1 MPDVKMTRKQF
12 FEEYKKAVAAYEGSK
27 CAEEWLALANT
38 VTDEDLVNGDEVIT
52 VDAGELNRLGSSA
65 NRSNALGANDEI
77 AKYFGLSTSKLTAFL
92 AFGYSHAQN
101 GIGGVVSMA
110 TGTLCDNI
118 VELDKNA
125 AQTEFRKEDKV
136 YELNGMIRDAFA
148 ACDDMGIV
156 NKNYSLK
163 FYDLS
168 AKSERNLNAKEV
180 NDMLAE
186 GRVVYARHADF
197 GDIPLVKDVDGK
209 IVSGDKLMN
218 RPAYEPK
225 KTEIPKVKG
234 IWNKICS
241 FLHIRTAGTKEYFEA
256 KDLEKARNAEAK
268 KKNDELKKAQDY
280 VRKDPKFETAKVMN
294 IDEEIKKQNAQAK
307 NNPENQ
313 ISEKAKIAMNDI
325 DKWQA
330 ELIGAFLWENHT
342 GEINVYADSHCSV
355 KLNPASA
362 NKHLNEGSTLFATCG
377 KSIAYKFNLLGENGS
392 LLFGRNAAIAEKAQR
407 EKITEAIRKD
417 AMGKIVE
424 NIDELFVLANG
435 IPKRKHGEDRR
446 EWQEKAYIKLSTD
459 EKYQFGN
466 LESYEKD
473 EYADKLDEW
482 VGKNRKKII
491 DAYTTACDNEHL
503 PRLNTAVRYLENELN
518 GSKLFNFIEA
528 KQNEHIVKYA
538 NPEREKKLQ
547 AILDE
552 QKKKEEA
559 SEVKGPETNP
569 DEQKAADELKEKK
582 ESHIAR
588 ENEKSLKGQELVD
601 EKRNAAYEVIMDF
614 GNNYTD
620 DEVLDALATVV
631 VCHTI
636 SPKTGLETDFIAG
649 KNVDM
654 RMKIEESRAQGIKAR
669 EIISGNEKAFEN
681 AVEQVKGTEAFKFYA
696 DEYKNAMA
704 VRAQK
709 GEAKSF
715 FVAKKAVIMTKKLL
729 EEHNI
734 GGNIE
739 PLKAGVLAAESQL
752 ITGLD
757 EKNKELSLGVSDIVK
772 NAITN
777 PEAGEKVESLN
788 DPMLK
793 K

>member
-52 VDAGELNRLGSSA
+52 VDADELRRLGTRA
-65 NRSNALGANDEI
+65 NRDGALDANDELSR
-77 AKYFGLSTSKLTAFL
+77 YFGLSTGKLTAFFS
-92 AFGYSHAQN
+92 FGYRHARS

-110 TGTLCDNI
+110 AGKLYDNI

-125 AQTEFRKEDKV
+125 SQTEFRRGDNV
-136 YELNGMIRDAFA
+136 YELNGMIRDVFA
-148 ACDDMGIV
+148 ACDDMDIV
-156 NKNYSLK
+156 DKKYTLK

-168 AKSERNLNAKEV
+168 AKEEKNLNAKEV

-186 GRVVYARHADF
+186 GKVVYARHPGF
-197 GDIPLVKDVDGK
+197 GDIPLVKDADGR

-234 IWNKICS
+234 FWNNVCKL
-241 FLHIRTAGTKEYFEA
+241 LHIRTAGTRAYFEA
-256 KDLEKARNAEAK
+256 KDLEKARRAEAD
-268 KKNDELKKAQDY
+268 KKNAELKKAKERI
-280 VRKDPKFETAKVMN
+280 RKDPKFETSRVMN
-294 IDEEIKKQNAQAK
+294 INEEIEKQNAKAK
-307 NNPENQ
+307 KNPEKQ
-313 ISEKAKIAMNDI
+313 LSEKARITISDI

-330 ELIGAFLWENHT
+330 GLTGAFEWENHS
-342 GEINVYADSHCSV
+342 GEINIYADSHCRV
-355 KLNPASA
+355 KLDSVTA
-362 NKHLNEGSTLFATCG
+362 NKFLNEGGTLFATCG

-392 LLFGRNAAIAEKAQR
+392 LLFGRNAVIAEEAQK
-407 EKITEAIRKD
+407 EKITEAVRKD

-424 NIDELFVLANG
+424 NIDDLFVLANG
-435 IPKRKHGEDRR
+435 IPKRKHGEDGRK
-446 EWQEKAYIKLSTD
+446 WQEKAYIKLSTD
-459 EKYQFGN
+459 EKYQFKN
-466 LESYEKD
+466 FELYEKD
-473 EYADKLDEW
+473 KYADMLDEW
-482 VGKNRKKII
+482 IGKNRGKIL
-491 DAYTTACDNEHL
+491 DAYTAACKDEHL
-503 PRLNTAVRYLENELN
+503 PTLKAAIRYLGNELN
-518 GSKLFNFIEA
+518 GSKLFDFIEA

-538 NPEREKKLQ
+538 NPERAKKLQ

-552 QKKKEEA
+552 QKENEEVSDVEEA
-559 SEVKGPETNP
+559 GTDINDLENVGEP
-569 DEQKAADELKEKK
+569 KEKNEFYRIK
-582 ESHIAR
+582 ET
-588 ENEKSLKGQELVD
+588 EKSLKGQEIVD
-601 EKRNAAYEVIMDF
+601 GKRDAAYEVIMDF
-614 GNNYTD
+614 GNTYTD
-620 DEVLDALATVV
+620 DEVLDALATVI
-631 VCHTI
+631 VCHTV

-654 RMKIEESRAQGIKAR
+654 RLKIEESRAQGIKAR
-669 EIISGNEKAFEN
+669 EIISGNENAFKN
-681 AVEQVKGTEAFKFYA
+681 AVDQVKGTEAFKFYA

-715 FVAKKAVIMTKKLL
+715 FVAKKAVMMSQKLL

-757 EKNKELSLGVSDIVK
+757 EKNKELSLDVSDIVK

-777 PEAGEKVESLN
+777 PEAGEKVDSLD